1 MFNIRYNGA
10 RDRAGRGGWKYR
22 DIAQEVGIW
31 KGLLTS
37 EKCFAKFTSM
47 PVNFSIM
54 SKANLFG

>member
-1 MFNIRYNGA
+1 MVQGT
-10 RDRAGRGGWKYR
+10 GRGGGGWKYR